1 MQTNNTILMSNF
13 LERIELAE
21 NKVQGLVEK
30 VKEIETIQKIKN
42 DLRKK
47 QVWHYRFYRV
57 PSNYYDRTL
66 EERAILLNGNV
77 PQLCKSIIF
86 ENTFCD
92 HQDTHDITNS
102 KYYLVIVQYMSKL
115 TNSLSHNLFVTN
127 SSPAKINPT
136 SLRNFVHSLK
146 PAAERL
152 SKSSFNFQLA
162 SEEISLKFSGF
173 EHNAIT
179 PYGMNMD
186 LPVIVDSR
194 LLEVQPGLIFLGGG
208 FVDMKLLVPLPDL
221 IGSLHAKVGLIT
233 DPR

>member
-1 MQTNNTILMSNF
+1 M
-13 LERIELAE
+13 
-21 NKVQGLVEK
+21 
-30 VKEIETIQKIKN
+30 
-42 DLRKK
+42 
-47 QVWHYRFYRV
+47 
-57 PSNYYDRTL
+57 
-66 EERAILLNGNV
+66 
-77 PQLCKSIIF
+77 
-86 ENTFCD
+86 
-92 HQDTHDITNS
+92 
-102 KYYLVIVQYMSKL
+102 
-115 TNSLSHNLFVTN
+115 SHNFFVTN

-136 SLRNFVHSLK
+136 LLRNFVHSLK

-233 DPR
+233 DHR